1 MRQTGTRRGF
11 SLTALSAVLMAAI
24 VLAGCGSSAAA
35 GNEETGR
42 NENSAE
48 AFEWFYGSFDD
59 TQKAAYDAFRTAADS
74 PFASD
79 PVTIGN
85 EQDGVAELSVSDLDT
100 VYQGFLY
107 DHPEIFWLSSS
118 YSYRVSGSAAGEET
132 ADAVSV
138 IPIPE
143 TAEELDLQIRE
154 FESAAQNMLDRAE
167 KADGDR
173 ERAEILYRCLT
184 DEIEYEEEALYD
196 STLQNEHTAYG
207 AIAKKEAVCDGFAL
221 AYKYLL
227 DRCGI
232 KCILIPGTSEG
243 MPHVWNTVFW
253 DNAWHEA
260 DPTWD
265 AASEADNRGQY
276 FDLTTEE
283 MNKDHTR
290 EADGIALLIPAAE

>member
-48 AFEWFYGSFDD
+48 AFEWFYESFDD

-118 YSYRVSGSAAGEET
+118 YNYRVSGSGGGEET

-143 TAEELDLQIRE
+143 SASELDAMARE
-154 FESAAQNMLDRAE
+154 FDTASGEILSSISDVE
-167 KADGDR
+167 EDR
-173 ERAEILYRCLT
+173 ERARILYNCLT
-184 DEIEYEEEALYD
+184 AGTKYEEEALYD

-207 AIAKKEAVCDGFAL
+207 AVCEKKAVCDGIAL
-221 AYKYLL
+221 TYKYLL

-232 KCILIPGTSEG
+232 RCILIPGVGDG
-243 MPHVWNTVFW
+243 MPHVWNIVFW
-253 DNAWHEA
+253 DGKWHES
-260 DPTWD
+260 DPSWD
-265 AASEADNRGQY
+265 TVSEGISSGQY
-276 FDLTTEE
+276 FDLTTVE
-283 MNKDHTR
+283 MSKDHER
-290 EADGIALLIPAAE
+290 ETEGIALLIPVAD